1 MLINDDNKNNDSND
15 EDNYKVIRIRL
26 ENISWDWANICKQ
39 EFLRV
44 YAQY

>member
-1 MLINDDNKNNDSND
+1 LLINDDNKNNDNND
-15 EDNYKVIRIRL
+15 EDNYKVIRL